1 MVIKKSTSTR
11 VVKAIFCG
19 TPEKLLEISESSIR
33 SLQRELSCQYYGL
46 DRLSIAYLERCL
58 SLGYVHQEI
67 IDICA
72 IKLHLVDIESTPNTP
87 NALAD
92 IYYEFDPIRM
102 AIRSKQFIL
111 STLLRYPIKNDELIQ
126 LQYSIFYDKHK
137 LLRRAMLENFSLD
150 IGYASDLLFINS
162 VGDITS
168 DTVIVPGYPGCR
180 RILLHDLFYRVPWR
194 NQLHLIP
201 IPDIKLL

>member
-1 MVIKKSTSTR
+1 MVISKVTSTR
-11 VVKAIFCG
+11 VVKAIFYG

-33 SLQRELSCQYYGL
+33 SLQKELSCQHYGL

-72 IKLHLVDIESTPNTP
+72 IKLHLVDIESVP
-87 NALAD
+87 NALVD

-111 STLLRYPIKNDELIQ
+111 TALLRYPTDRECLTQ
-126 LQYSIFYDKHK
+126 LQYSVFSDKHK
-137 LLRRAMLENFSLD
+137 LLRRAMIENFNLD
-150 IGYASDLLFINS
+150 IGYASDLLSCNS
-162 VGDITS
+162 VGDITGN
-168 DTVIVPGYPGCR
+168 TIMVPGYPGCR
-180 RILLHDLFYRVPWR
+180 RVLLSDLFYRIPWR
-194 NQLHLIP
+194 TQLQLIP
-201 IPDIKLL
+201 IPGTKLL